1 VSGCVRGGVQEAE
14 DVLSCADGGVVTSY
28 MVAVAFA
35 G

>member
-1 VSGCVRGGVQEAE
+1 VCVRGGVREAE

-28 MVAVAFA
+28 IVVGAFA